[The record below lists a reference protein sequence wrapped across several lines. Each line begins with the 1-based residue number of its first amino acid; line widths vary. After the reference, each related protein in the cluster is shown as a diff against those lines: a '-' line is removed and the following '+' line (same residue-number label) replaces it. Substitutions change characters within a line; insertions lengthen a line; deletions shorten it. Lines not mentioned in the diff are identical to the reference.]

1 MKFTTKV
8 IGALVLPLLLTGCS
22 DECLYEAPDLSV
34 QATIDTWVPIEIALE
49 NADILMAQFET
60 GTRSSERKVESINV
74 IGQTNRTRGLSA
86 DSILYVVNYADNA
99 GYAILGTDSRQH
111 SVYAISPTGHLNLS
125 DTVNDSML
133 SHVINNIIDN
143 AAYSIAPPPTDTG
156 GGGIIIGG
164 SLTYQSYANRRT
176 ESVDI
181 PKVLE
186 NLTVGDSDDM
196 LNGTLDCTPIALALL
211 KILSTVVEDNCSILT
226 NYYQSLTSESKTTNS
241 SWYSITELKRIIME
255 AVSDSYLF
263 TSGNYSSIPLN
274 GTACYVFGNHNNHS
288 ITGCGCQSY
297 WGMRCNVHTNQMLN
311 LLTGNSGDIPQIFL
325 PQGFMVIGSDTISKS
340 TNVFVVSKLLT
351 QDVSTY
357 SKLTD
362 RLISGPVKEYWLYCL
377 WSETADANGYYR
389 YDKVADELNVTYSKK
404 PKLLERLYLFGGLRQ
419 DHTSGL

>member
-22 DECLYEAPDLSV
+22 NDCRYEATDLSV
-34 QATIDTWVPIEIALE
+34 QATIDTRVPIEIALE
-49 NADILMAQFET
+49 NADNLMAQFET
-60 GTRSSERKVESINV
+60 GTRTSERKVESINV
-74 IGQTNRTRGLSA
+74 ISQTNRTRGLSA

-111 SVYAISPTGHLNLS
+111 SVYAISPTGHLNLN

-156 GGGIIIGG
+156 GGGITIGG

-226 NYYQSLTSESKTTNS
+226 YYYQCLTFESETTNS
-241 SWYSITELKRIIME
+241 SWYHITELKELIME
-255 AVSDSYLF
+255 DLLYSDFPNSMIL
-263 TSGNYSSIPLN
+263 GD
-274 GTACYVFGNHNNHS
+274 TACYIFDNRYNNS
-288 ITGCGCQSY
+288 IIGCGCQSY

-311 LLTGNSGDIPQIFL
+311 LLTGNTGDIPQDFL
-325 PQGFMVIGSDTISKS
+325 PQGFMVVGSDTISNS
-340 TNVFVVSKLLT
+340 SNVFVVSKLLT

-357 SKLTD
+357 SKLTNK
-362 RLISGPVKEYWLYCL
+362 LISGPVKEYWLYCL

-389 YDKVADELNVTYSKK
+389 YDKEADELNVTYSEK
-404 PKLLERLYLFGGLRQ
+404 PKLLERLYLFGGFQ
-419 DHTSGL
+419 QSHTSGL

>member
-22 DECLYEAPDLSV
+22 DECRYEATDLSV
-34 QATIDTWVPIEIALE
+34 QATIDTRVPIEIALE
-49 NADILMAQFET
+49 NADNLMAQFET
-60 GTRSSERKVESINV
+60 GTRTSERKVESINV

-111 SVYAISPTGHLNLS
+111 SVYAISPTGHLNLN

-156 GGGIIIGG
+156 GGGITIGG
-164 SLTYQSYANRRT
+164 SLTYQSYANRRI

-181 PKVLE
+181 PTVLE
-186 NLTVGDSDDM
+186 NLTVGYSDDM
-196 LNGTLDCTPIALALL
+196 RNGTLDCTPIALALL
-211 KILSTVVEDNCSILT
+211 KILSTVVEDNCSMLT
-226 NYYQSLTSESKTTNS
+226 SYYQWLMSEPGAMNS
-241 SWYSITELKRIIME
+241 SWNRITELKEMIME
-255 AVSDSYLF
+255 ALSHSDLSNDGFLD
-263 TSGNYSSIPLN
+263 GL
-274 GTACYVFGNHNNHS
+274 ACHVFDNRYNNS
-288 ITGCGCQSY
+288 VTGCGCQSY

-311 LLTGNSGDIPQIFL
+311 LLTGNSGDIPQTFL
-325 PQGFMVIGSDTISKS
+325 PQGFMVVGSDTISNS

-351 QDVSTY
+351 QDVCTY
-357 SKLTD
+357 SKLTNK
-362 RLISGPVKEYWLYCL
+362 LISGPVKEYWLYCL

-389 YDKVADELNVTYSKK
+389 YDKEADELNVTYPKK
-404 PKLLERLYLFGGLRQ
+404 PALLERLYLFGGFQQ